1 MSMHLM
7 AESFPLG
14 EIASHLSRQ
23 HPSLFSTVV
32 EQSSVAI
39 SLTDPHAHI
48 VYTNP
53 AFCRLTG
60 YSLPQL
66 LGQNHRILAS
76 QQTPTEVYQTLWQT
90 LLQGRAWRG
99 QLINRRRDG
108 SLYLAEIDIT
118 PIFNSHGEVEHYLGM
133 HKDISAGYALEQR
146 LRNHMTMITAVLNN
160 IPAAV
165 VVVDEQDR
173 VIMDNLAYKTLC
185 ADCGGRELL
194 AVLDYPANKAAL
206 QQGTALP
213 VTIRGAVRWL
223 TLGYWALPGV
233 NEEASR
239 YFTDTA
245 LPRTLIVIS
254 DCTEQQQQGRLDR
267 LKQQM
272 TNGKLLAAIR
282 ESLDAALI
290 QLNCPINML
299 AAARR
304 LNGADRSNV
313 ALESAWREGEEAV
326 ARLQACRP
334 SLDFEPAADWPLGV
348 LAEDLAALYHTR
360 FTDGD
365 QLRCELD
372 TPQLTGFGQRTQI
385 LACLSLWLDRTLAL
399 AGEIRPFALS
409 VHLFARQDGDWLAL
423 YLEDNVPLDQVR
435 YVSTQTALTTPGKGM
450 ELRLIQTLVA
460 HHQGAID
467 LTSRPGGGTCLV
479 LRFPLSASLI
489 EPSASL
495 TAHSAPL
502 TRFPT
507 SLTGGSK

>member
-7 AESFPLG
+7 TESFPLG

-254 DCTEQQQQGRLDR
+254 DCTEQQQQHQQGRLDR

-334 SLDFEPAADWPLGV
+334 SLDFEPAADWPIGV

-423 YLEDNVPLDQVR
+423 YLEDNVPLEQVR
-435 YVSTQTALTTPGKGM
+435 YVSTQTAITTPGKGM

-479 LRFPLSASLI
+479 LRFPLSASLT
-489 EPSASL
+489 ELSV
-495 TAHSAPL
+495 PL
-502 TRFPT
+502 TRLPT

>member
-1 MSMHLM
+1 MTMNLM
-7 AESFPLG
+7 AGPFPLG
-14 EIASHLSRQ
+14 GIASALSRQ
-23 HPSLFSTVV
+23 HPLLFSTVV

-39 SLTDPHAHI
+39 SLTDPAARI

-60 YSLPQL
+60 YSLAQL

-76 QQTPTEVYQTLWQT
+76 QQTPKALYRDMWQV
-90 LLQGRAWRG
+90 LLQGGAWRG

-118 PIFNSHGEVEHYLGM
+118 PIFNTQGDIEHFLAM
-133 HKDISAGYALEQR
+133 HRDISASYALEQR
-146 LRNHMTMITAVLNN
+146 LRNHMTLITAVLNN

-165 VVVDEQDR
+165 VVVDEQDH

-194 AVLDYPANKAAL
+194 AVLDFPHSKKTL
-206 QQGTALP
+206 QEGIPLP
-213 VTIRGAVRWL
+213 VTVRGAVRWL
-223 TLGYWALPGV
+223 TLGFWTLPGV
-233 NEEASR
+233 SEEASR
-239 YFTDTA
+239 YFTDSGLA
-245 LPRTLIVIS
+245 RTLIVMT
-254 DCTEQQQQGRLDR
+254 DCTEQQQQQRQGRIDR
-267 LKQQM
+267 LKQQL

-290 QLNCPINML
+290 QLNCPLNML

-334 SLDFEPAADWPLGV
+334 SLDFEPADEWPLQ
-348 LAEDLAALYHTR
+348 DLLDDLSALYHSR
-360 FTDGD
+360 FIEGD
-365 QLRCELD
+365 TLQCELENMD
-372 TPQLTGFGQRTQI
+372 ICAFGQRTQI
-385 LACLSLWLDRTLAL
+385 LATLSLWLDRTLSL
-399 AGEIRPFALS
+399 AQEVQPFSLA
-409 VHLFARQDGDWLAL
+409 VHIFARHDSGWLVL
-423 YLEDNVPLDQVR
+423 YIDDNVPLAQVR
-435 YVSTQTALTTPGKGM
+435 YARSSAALTTPGKGM

-467 LTSRPGGGTCLV
+467 LTSRAGGGTCLT
-479 LRFPLSASLI
+479 LRLPLGLSA
-489 EPSASL
+489 
-495 TAHSAPL
+495 
-502 TRFPT
+502 
-507 SLTGGSK
+507 TGGGK

>member
-1 MSMHLM
+1 MTMNLM
-7 AESFPLG
+7 TESFPLG

-39 SLTDPHAHI
+39 SLTDPQARI

-60 YSLPQL
+60 YNLPQL

-76 QQTPTEVYQTLWQT
+76 QQTPVEVYQEMWQM
-90 LLQGRAWRG
+90 LLSGRAWRG

-118 PIFNSHGEVEHYLGM
+118 PIVNSHGELEHYLAM
-133 HKDISAGYALEQR
+133 HKDISASYALEQR
-146 LRNHMTMITAVLNN
+146 LRNHMTLITAVLNN

-165 VVVDEQDR
+165 VVVDGKDK

-185 ADCGGRELL
+185 ADCGGKELL
-194 AVLDYPANKAAL
+194 AVLDYPNNKAQL
-206 QQGTALP
+206 QGGLP
-213 VTIRGAVRWL
+213 MPVMMRGAVRWL

-233 NEEASR
+233 SEEASR
-239 YFTDTA
+239 YFTDAA
-245 LPRTLIVIS
+245 LPRTLIVIT
-254 DCTEQQQQGRLDR
+254 DCTELQQQQQQGRLDR

-290 QLNCPINML
+290 QLNCPLNML

-304 LNGADRSNV
+304 LNGEDRSNV

-334 SLDFEPAADWPLGV
+334 SLEFEAAGYWPMQAL
-348 LAEDLAALYHTR
+348 LDDLSALYHTR
-360 FTDGD
+360 LTTNDR
-365 QLRCELD
+365 LCCEMAEPELM
-372 TPQLTGFGQRTQI
+372 GFGQRTQV
-385 LACLSLWLDRTLAL
+385 LACLSLWLDRTLSL
-399 AGEIRPFALS
+399 AAEIQPF
-409 VHLFARQDGDWLAL
+409 HLDIQLYVREENDWLML
-423 YLEDNVPLDQVR
+423 YLEDNVPLAQVR
-435 YVSTQTALTTPGKGM
+435 YVAPPSALHTPGKGM

-467 LTSRPGGGTCLV
+467 LTSRPGGGTCLT
-479 LRFPLSASLI
+479 LRFPLFL
-489 EPSASL
+489 
-495 TAHSAPL
+495 
-502 TRFPT
+502 